1 MWMTS
6 FPSLPEVVLL
16 NSTVVIYR
24 PVLADPNVLLD
35 PVVAVAAKTATSM
48 QVCSSG
54 ANSIEL

>member
-1 MWMTS
+1 MTS

-24 PVLADPNVLLD
+24 PVLADPNVFLD

-48 QVCSSG
+48 QVRSSG

>member
-24 PVLADPNVLLD
+24 PVLADPNVFLD
-35 PVVAVAAKTATSM
+35 TVVAVAGKTATSM